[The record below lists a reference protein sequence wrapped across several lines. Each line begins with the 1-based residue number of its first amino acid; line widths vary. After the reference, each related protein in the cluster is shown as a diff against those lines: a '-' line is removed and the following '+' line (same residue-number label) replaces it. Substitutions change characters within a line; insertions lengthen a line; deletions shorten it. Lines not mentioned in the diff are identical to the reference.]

1 MFNSLGVVLGILA
14 MPAVVASI
22 ALSCLGIIWK
32 RPLFLIAGGVLYVP
46 FCWYLSLTPK
56 YGPYALYL
64 PLLLIPA
71 ALAVNYGR
79 VAVAWVLL
87 VLLIA
92 LSWGRL
98 VVG

>member
-1 MFNSLGVVLGILA
+1 

-22 ALSCLGIIWK
+22 ALSWLGIIWR
-32 RPLFLIAGGVLYVP
+32 RPLFLIAGGILYIP

-56 YGPYALYL
+56 YGPYAFYL

-79 VAVAWVLL
+79 VLVAWVLL
-87 VLLIA
+87 ALLII

-98 VVG
+98 LVG